1 MSNDYLNIQT
11 ELKALKLAM
20 PIEIEKARQSAY
32 NEAKQK
38 KL

>member
-1 MSNDYLNIQT
+1 
-11 ELKALKLAM
+11 M

-38 KL
+38 SYDEVCQKLDDIVWNVIL